1 MGEPVPDKKPVVLI
15 QEWISTR
22 YDLHIDTLEYTHLL
36 QIDLGGWGLN
46 KSQIVIHPLVWSGH
60 EGEGWKKIRSK
71 LQSHFTHSV
80 SKRKNSLCAPWSEWA
95 FDKHE

>member
-36 QIDLGGWGLN
+36 QIDLGGWDLN
-46 KSQIVIHPLVWSGH
+46 KSQITNSDPSFGLEWSR
-60 EGEGWKKIRSK
+60 GWGLKEKK
-71 LQSHFTHSV
+71 
-80 SKRKNSLCAPWSEWA
+80 
-95 FDKHE
+95 